1 MVIFITFIKRCIINM
16 TTQTQLNKKGFLNR
30 VERIGNIMPD
40 VTMLFVYA
48 LVICWIFSFLLSFV
62 HFDYFHPV
70 TKEKIAVINMFQ
82 YEEIILFV
90 TSAVKNFISFPP
102 LGITIVATLGIG
114 IAESSGFIKTALKK
128 MLSFIS
134 PKMLTPTVVFVGIV
148 AHLASDSAYVILMP
162 VSAMM
167 FYASGRHPLAG
178 IAASFAGLAGGFTAS
193 YTPSIIDPIMQ
204 SFTQEAAQIMAP
216 GYSVNVLCNY
226 FFSVGGTFGVIL
238 TCWYITEKIVE
249 PWLNKNCPVSSGIDT
264 KDAELGEITPTEKRA
279 FRFAGWAVVLMGIGL
294 FALLLPE
301 TSPLRS
307 PEGSLTSPKA
317 PIMQIVVPLLF
328 IFFSVPGLIY
338 GYMTKSFASTKDIVK
353 AMENITKS
361 LIPFIVFAFFA
372 AQFLYSFQHSNLGT
386 LLALSGAEL
395 LRTLNMPSGMTV
407 LGVILLTA
415 ILNIMITSATSKWAV
430 IAPVLVPMLM
440 AVGISPELTQAAFR
454 VSDSAMNVSTPMFPF
469 YPLILMYCQKY
480 YKGAGI
486 GTLCS
491 MMIPFTIGLLIV
503 LTTTLFVF
511 WGLDIPLGFDSGY
524 TWQPAS

>member
-1 MVIFITFIKRCIINM
+1 M
-16 TTQTQLNKKGFLNR
+16 TQ
-30 VERIGNIMPD
+30 
-40 VTMLFVYA
+40 
-48 LVICWIFSFLLSFV
+48 
-62 HFDYFHPV
+62 
-70 TKEKIAVINMFQ
+70 
-82 YEEIILFV
+82 
-90 TSAVKNFISFPP
+90 
-102 LGITIVATLGIG
+102 
-114 IAESSGFIKTALKK
+114 
-128 MLSFIS
+128 
-134 PKMLTPTVVFVGIV
+134 
-148 AHLASDSAYVILMP
+148 
-162 VSAMM
+162 
-167 FYASGRHPLAG
+167 
-178 IAASFAGLAGGFTAS
+178 
-193 YTPSIIDPIMQ
+193 
-204 SFTQEAAQIMAP
+204 
-216 GYSVNVLCNY
+216 
-226 FFSVGGTFGVIL
+226 
-238 TCWYITEKIVE
+238 
-249 PWLNKNCPVSSGIDT
+249 
-264 KDAELGEITPTEKRA
+264 
-279 FRFAGWAVVLMGIGL
+279 
-294 FALLLPE
+294 
-301 TSPLRS
+301 
-307 PEGSLTSPKA
+307 
-317 PIMQIVVPLLF
+317 
-328 IFFSVPGLIY
+328 
-338 GYMTKSFASTKDIVK
+338 SFASTKDIVK

-503 LTTTLFVF
+503 LTTTLFIF

>member
-1 MVIFITFIKRCIINM
+1 M
-16 TTQTQLNKKGFLNR
+16 TTNTVIKQKGFLNR
-30 VERIGNIMPD
+30 VERIGNVMPD
-40 VTMLFVYA
+40 VTMLFIYA
-48 LVICWIFSFLLSFV
+48 LIICWILSFLLSFIS
-62 HFDYFHPV
+62 FDYYHPV
-70 TKEKIAVINMFQ
+70 TGEKVGINNLFH
-82 YEEIILFV
+82 YDEIILFV
-90 TSAVKNFISFPP
+90 TGSVKNFTSFPP

-134 PKMLTPTVVFVGIV
+134 PRMLTPAVVFVGV
-148 AHLASDSAYVILMP
+148 LSHLASDSAYVILMP

-178 IAASFAGLAGGFTAS
+178 IAAAFAGLAGGFTAS

-226 FFSVGGTFGVIL
+226 FVSLGGTFGVIFV
-238 TCWYITEKIVE
+238 CWFITEKIVE
-249 PWLNKNCPVSSGIDT
+249 PWLNKNHPVTENVILSEEQDLD
-264 KDAELGEITPTEKRA
+264 KITPTEHRA
-279 FRFAGWAVVLMGIGL
+279 FRIAGLVVLLMGVGL
-294 FALLLPE
+294 FLLLWPGN
-301 TSPLRS
+301 SPLRA
-307 PEGSLTSPKA
+307 PDGSMTSPQA
-317 PIMQIVVPLLF
+317 PVMQIVIPLLF
-328 IFFSVPGLIY
+328 IFFAVPSILY
-338 GYMTKSFASTKDIVK
+338 GYMTGSFTSSGDVVK
-353 AMENITKS
+353 AMENITRS

-395 LRTLNMPSGMTV
+395 LRTLQMPSGLTV
-407 LGVILLTA
+407 LGVIILTA
-415 ILNIMITSATSKWAV
+415 ITNIMITSASSKWA
-430 IAPVLVPMLM
+430 IMAPVLVPMLM

-480 YKGAGI
+480 YKNAGV

-491 MMIPFTIGLLIV
+491 MMIPFTAGLLII
-503 LTTTLFVF
+503 LTSTLYVF
-511 WGLDIPLGFDSGY
+511 WAFDIPIGFDSGY
-524 TWQPAS
+524 TWQPE